1 MKKKCPRCGIKQD
14 GLVEC
19 EICGLFLNRQGNR
32 VTKLVGPYDPRD
44 YIDAIDRVVAR

>member
-19 EICGLFLNRQGNR
+19 EICGLFFESSG
-32 VTKLVGPYDPRD
+32 KSRD
-44 YIDAIDRVVAR
+44 EAGRAL